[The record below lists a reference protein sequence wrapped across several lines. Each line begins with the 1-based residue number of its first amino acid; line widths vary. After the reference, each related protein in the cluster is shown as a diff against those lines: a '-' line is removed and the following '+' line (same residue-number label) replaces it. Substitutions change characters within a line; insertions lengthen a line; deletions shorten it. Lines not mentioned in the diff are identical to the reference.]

1 MNMKKKEIFLWSAF
15 AVFVCANFILFSISM
30 AGKVKT
36 QKEMQN
42 ETAKSALSF
51 QDESFEIGKH
61 LMDVNNHMLEQLK
74 IMNKELDTLKPS
86 YELLVYQRDRHK
98 ELIEELDRQI
108 ILKDRSIK
116 IANEMYALLL
126 QSAKVQDEIT
136 VLQKKLYT
144 KQKVSLKLSRDGIKK
159 AEDMLVMAKETQKIG
174 EEGLAMAEK
183 INEKIKGMFSFG
195 GM

>member
-1 MNMKKKEIFLWSAF
+1 MKKREMFLWSAF
-15 AVFVCANFILFSISM
+15 AVFVCMNFALFSISM
-30 AGKVKT
+30 AGAVKT
-36 QKEMQN
+36 HKEMRN
-42 ETAKSALSF
+42 ETKKSALSF

-61 LMDVNNHMLEQLK
+61 MMDVNKHMQEQLK
-74 IMNKELDTLKPS
+74 IMNKELDNLKPS

-108 ILKDRSIK
+108 KLKDRSIK

-126 QSAKVQDEIT
+126 DGAKIQDEIFT
-136 VLQKKLYT
+136 LQKKLYE
-144 KQKVSLKLSRDGIKK
+144 KQKASLKLSRAGIQK
-159 AEDMLVMAKETQKIG
+159 AEAMLFMAKETQKIG

-183 INEKIKGMFSFG
+183 INVKIKGMFNFG